1 MKISRWTSLFGLAFT
16 LIGKPVEAQEP
27 VTVGDPFVI
36 SDAIGD
42 QTLSAPAYNSVN
54 NIILVAW
61 GDTRNQAVSAL
72 DIFGQMLKPDGTLLG
87 SSFAASELPGS
98 QGRSAVGYSPIS
110 NRFLVALPHKPPT
123 GAEQDGIF
131 GQIVTGKGRLVGVNF
146 TIATDR
152 RRRDRPSVAFDPVN
166 NRFLVVWEDSRNGQT
181 TDAFGQLVNPDGTL
195 VGVNFVISD
204 EPEAQERVDVV
215 YNSASQ
221 QFLAVWVDFR
231 NSATTGGDIHAQFID
246 PSGALIGP
254 DLALVTEAG
263 DQFRP
268 HLAYDEIN
276 DRYLLAWTDCRND
289 VAVCSAH
296 SPQGTDVFAQLL
308 AGDATPIGPNI
319 PIATDPDQQYRS
331 LVAFNPQDQVYLV
344 SWTDERN
351 SPDINIFVQALN
363 FEGTLLGG
371 NTGLTAPNDQVR
383 ADVIYNPAKN
393 NFLVTHTSLDAEGDA
408 DIHGRFVTVTP

>member
-1 MKISRWTSLFGLAFT
+1 MRTSLWVSLFSLAFA
-16 LIGKPVEAQEP
+16 LVGNPVEAQEP

-36 SDAIGD
+36 SEAVGD

-54 NIILVAW
+54 NIILVVW
-61 GDTRNQAVSAL
+61 GDTRNQAVSVL
-72 DIFGQMLKPDGTLLG
+72 DIFGQMLKPDGALIG
-87 SSFAASELPGS
+87 SSFAVSELPGS
-98 QGRSAVGYSPIS
+98 QGRSAAGYSPIS
-110 NRFLVALPHKPPT
+110 NRFLVALSHKPPRPEDD
-123 GAEQDGIF
+123 AIL
-131 GQIVTGKGRLVGVNF
+131 GQIVVGQGRLVGVNF
-146 TIATDR
+146 PIATDR

-166 NRFLVVWEDSRNGQT
+166 NRYLVVWEDSRTGQT
-181 TDAFGQLVNPDGTL
+181 TDAFGQLVSPDGTL

-231 NSATTGGDIHAQFID
+231 NSGTTGGDIHAQFID

-276 DRYLLAWTDCRND
+276 DRYLLAWTDCRNA

-308 AGDATPIGPNI
+308 AGDATAIGPNI
-319 PIATDPDQQYRS
+319 PIADDPAEQYRS
-331 LVAFNPQDQVYLV
+331 LVAFNPQDQVYLI
-344 SWTDERN
+344 SWTDER
-351 SPDINIFVQALN
+351 SLDTDIFVQALD

-371 NTGLTAPNDQVR
+371 NTGLVAPNNQVR

-393 NFLVTHTSLDAEGDA
+393 NFLVTHTSFSVEGDA